1 MTVEEL
7 RYLAVNGLMHGNGF
21 PAESLAAGL
30 ERDPAFVGV
39 DAGSIDAGPHYLGS
53 GENMHAS
60 RDAAKEV
67 LRTLLLGTRDA
78 DIPLLVGS
86 AATAGIDAG
95 VDWTCEV
102 VTEIA
107 SEEDLTLNLAAVY
120 AEQSVADLT
129 RAMSDGRVEP
139 LDESP
144 PLTRPTV
151 EASEHIVAMMGPEPY
166 VEALERGADVV
177 IAGRSS
183 DVAIFEAVPLREGFA
198 PAPTIHLAKTVECG
212 GLIAL
217 PRTGGDVVVATLT
230 NEWFRV
236 EPAAPEKRTDPT
248 TVASHLLY
256 ETADP
261 SRFVEPRGVL
271 DPTAATYEAVDDR
284 TVEVRG
290 SQFEPCDE
298 YTVKLEG
305 ARKLGHRGIA
315 MAGIRDPGAIAEL
328 ESLLGSAQSAV
339 DRTANARGFED
350 DDYRVSVHVYGRDG
364 VMGDREP
371 TPDPGE
377 EVGVFVDAVAPTP
390 EAVDDLLEEFTY
402 HLFVSDFP
410 GRQCTAGNA
419 AFPMSPAHAPTGPAF
434 EFSVWHR
441 LTVADPLD
449 PFTVAVEQDV
459 GGGSA

>member
-1 MTVEEL
+1 VDEL

-21 PAESLAAGL
+21 PEESLAAGL

-39 DAGSIDAGPHYLGS
+39 DAGSIDGGPHYLGS

-67 LRTLLLGTRDA
+67 LRTLLVGTREA
-78 DIPLLVGS
+78 DVPLLVGS

-102 VTEIA
+102 VREVA
-107 SEEDLTLNLAAVY
+107 REEGLTLDLAAVY
-120 AEQSVADLT
+120 AEQSTDALA
-129 RAMSDGRVEP
+129 RAMDEGRVAP

-144 PLTRPTV
+144 PLDRSTV
-151 EASEHIVAMMGPEPY
+151 EESEHVVAMMGPEPY
-166 VEALERGADVV
+166 DEALDRAADVV

-183 DVAIFEAVPLREGFA
+183 DVAIFEAIPMREGFA
-198 PAPTIHLAKTVECG
+198 PGPTVHLAKTVECG
-212 GLIAL
+212 GLIAV
-217 PRTGGDVVVATLT
+217 PRTGGDVIVATLT
-230 NEWFRV
+230 DDWFRV
-236 EPAAPEKRTDPT
+236 EPANPDKRTDPT

-256 ETADP
+256 ESADP
-261 SRFVEPRGVL
+261 TRFVEPRGVL
-271 DPTAATYEAVDDR
+271 DPTDATYEAVDDR

-290 SQFEPCDE
+290 SRFEVTDE

-305 ARKLGHRGIA
+305 ARKLGHRGVGV
-315 MAGIRDPGAIAEL
+315 AGVRDPGAIAEL
-328 ESLLGSAQSAV
+328 ESLLASARSAV
-339 DRTANARGFED
+339 DRTAEERGLAD
-350 DDYRVSVHVYGRDG
+350 DDYRVSVRVYGRDG
-364 VMGDREP
+364 VMGQREP
-371 TPDPGE
+371 TPEPGH

-390 EAVDDLLEEFTY
+390 EVVDDLLEEFTY

-410 GRQCTAGNA
+410 GRTCTAGNA
-419 AFPMSPAHAPTGPAF
+419 AFPTSPTHAPTGEAF

-449 PFTVAVEQDV
+449 PFEVTVQRDV
-459 GGGSA
+459 GGGPA